1 MRGIRKM
8 TNTKSMAVCQWSEYV
23 DKLRSIIHYLEYY
36 QLSDE
41 CTEYD
46 NEIIEQLIKEYEK
59 EVREIKLNVENTIV
73 SISGL
78 RV

>member
-1 MRGIRKM
+1 M
-8 TNTKSMAVCQWSEYV
+8 TSTKSMTVCQWSEYV

-36 QLSDE
+36 QLSEE

-46 NEIIEQLIKEYEK
+46 NEIIDGLIKEYER
-59 EVREIKLNVENTIV
+59 EVREIKVNVENTVV

-78 RV
+78 KL